1 MGITCSV
8 IKDILPLYV
17 DDVLSED
24 SRKLVEEHLSGCDNC
39 KGVYES
45 LKSGGGSEV
54 NKANRDKEVI
64 KKLRK
69 KILTKR
75 MIAVSIAVILV
86 VVLFLGVYYGVFVR
100 ERYLSYEES
109 GIYVENDMIKT
120 ARNYYSAHESL
131 RIVDDG
137 VIAFVY
143 LSTTVHE
150 DNMSQGETV
159 DIEDFNKQ
167 DITLTKDGGNNVE
180 KISVVK
186 AYYVPEEYA
195 KKMSN
200 HYPSFASDKE
210 LQDIMDASVLIWERK

>member
-8 IKDILPLYV
+8 IKDLIPLYV

-24 SRKLVEEHLSGCDNC
+24 SRKLVEEHLSGCDDC
-39 KGVYES
+39 KGAYES

-64 KKLRK
+64 KRIRK

-75 MIAVSIAVILV
+75 MIAVGIAVILITS
-86 VVLFLGVYYGVFVR
+86 LFLCVYYGVFVR
-100 ERYLSYEES
+100 ERYISYEDS
-109 GIYVENDMIKT
+109 GIYVENDIVKT
-120 ARNYYSAHESL
+120 TRNYHCL
-131 RIVDDG
+131 HDNQRIMDDG

-143 LSTTVHE
+143 LSTTVYE
-150 DNMSQGETV
+150 DNRPQGETAE
-159 DIEDFNKQ
+159 IEDFSKQ

-180 KISVVK
+180 KISVEK

-200 HYPSFASDKE
+200 HYPSFASDEE
-210 LQDIMDASVLIWERK
+210 LRDIMDASVLIWERK